1 MREPDDAT
9 PAPVVTTGDRLDPA
23 GKVLDLEHV
32 DPAGMV
38 IGGTGTGKT
47 SLLALMRQ
55 QFDAAGVPYEMTET
69 GELSWRRPQGGSD
82 PEAGQQ

>member
-1 MREPDDAT
+1 
-9 PAPVVTTGDRLDPA
+9 
-23 GKVLDLEHV
+23 
-32 DPAGMV
+32 V